1 MHRPRTWLQL
11 AALVLFAAWLL
22 SVIESFGPNYIG
34 AAVDRWRIAAV
45 ERGSPAEEGG
55 VRAGDVFAPPGNFFR
70 RVPGTSGRLLEAR
83 LLRDG
88 AATDVVVRPR
98 QAPPVELAWRTTL
111 AVVGL
116 GMILLGLWVYR
127 RRPQPATA
135 LFLFLSLALAIV
147 TRPVAGFPS
156 WVPVSLGEWTVLA
169 AEVFFPA
176 LMIHFVL
183 IFPPGPARPVP
194 GRGRLALLYS
204 IPALFLFAEV
214 PALWLHAS
222 DPRLAG
228 DWNVALETGVVI
240 YFPLAILTATVI
252 FFRTYRRAHTAVE
265 RSRLRVALWGT
276 ILGLLPVAA
285 MAVLIRFVPI
295 ERMPW
300 SRYVG
305 LSLLLVPAAFADAA
319 LRHRL
324 FDFEVVFKR
333 SLVYS
338 TWAAFSLALYVVLS
352 QVAGRWLSS
361 VTHLPESLWP
371 ALAVFLGGVLFVPT
385 RERLSA
391 AADQLFLRGPFDY
404 RQTLVGLARDLAR
417 VESTEEMVERGL
429 PEIARALRLGRLA
442 YFEANG
448 ADRFRLMRSL
458 DGVPAQQGLAVL
470 EVPGSCCMAG
480 MRGAMPWDLD
490 TAEWSGLPA
499 ESRRKL
505 DSLGASALVPV
516 RFAERLQG
524 LWILGARPG
533 TAWYE
538 PADLALLDE
547 FSEQCGR
554 ALDHRHLQRQVEAQ
568 AHLQKELRV
577 AHDIQKQ
584 LIPLHCPIYP
594 TLDLAGESVPC
605 EEVGGDYFDFVPQG
619 EERFGFV
626 IADSSGKGVPAA
638 LLMAGLQ
645 AQFRAEAPRHPH
657 PTELLELINS
667 RTAPSDD
674 PRRFVSLL
682 YAVVDVASRTL
693 RYCNGGHPPPLRVRS
708 DGTVEQ
714 MPGSG
719 FLLGV
724 MPEARYEEEM
734 VRLSRGDLLVFF
746 TDGVVE
752 ERSGDELFGD
762 ERLERLISK
771 HRHERC
777 HRLVRTVLEE
787 VQAFVGHP
795 LSDDVTVVAMK
806 FL

>member
-1 MHRPRTWLQL
+1 MPRPRAWFQL
-11 AALVLFAAWLL
+11 AAAVLCAAWLL

-55 VRAGDVFAPPGNFFR
+55 VRVGDVFAPPGNFFR
-70 RVPGTSGRLLEAR
+70 PIIGSAGRSLEAR
-83 LLRDG
+83 FLRNG
-88 AATDVVVRPR
+88 AAVDVIVRPR
-98 QAPPVELAWRTTL
+98 RAPAVELVWRITL
-111 AVVGL
+111 ALVGL

-147 TRPVAGFPS
+147 TRPVAGFPF
-156 WVPVSLGEWTVLA
+156 WFPQELGEWLVLA
-169 AEVFFPA
+169 AEVLFPA

-183 IFPPGPARPVP
+183 VFPPGPARPAP
-194 GRGRLALLYS
+194 GPRRLALLYS
-204 IPALFLFAEV
+204 IPALFLLAET
-214 PALWLHAS
+214 PALWMHS
-222 DPRLAG
+222 TNPRLAG

-240 YFPLAILTATVI
+240 YFPLAILAATAI
-252 FFRTYRRAHTAVE
+252 FFRTYRRARSAVE

-285 MAVLIRFVPI
+285 MAVLIRFVPL
-295 ERMPW
+295 EKMPW
-300 SRYVG
+300 SRYIG

-338 TWAAFSLALYVVLS
+338 IWAAFSLALYVLLS

-361 VTHLPESLWP
+361 VTHLPEPLWP

-385 RERLSA
+385 RERLAA
-391 AADQLFLRGPFDY
+391 AADQLFLHGPFDY
-404 RQTLVGLARDLAR
+404 RQVLVALTSELAR
-417 VESTEEMVERGL
+417 VESAEAMVARGL
-429 PEIARALRLGRLA
+429 PEIARALRLDRLA

-448 ADRFRLMRSL
+448 SDRYRLMRSL
-458 DGVPAQQGLAVL
+458 DGVPAHQGLAVL
-470 EVPGSCCMAG
+470 EVPADCRMAA
-480 MRGAMPWDLD
+480 MRSAVPWDPD
-490 TAEWSGLPA
+490 TADWSGLPV
-499 ESRRKL
+499 ETMKKL

-524 LWILGARPG
+524 LWVLGARRG
-533 TAWYE
+533 RTWYE
-538 PADLALLDE
+538 PADLALLGE
-547 FSEQCGR
+547 FAEQCGR
-554 ALDHRHLQRQVEAQ
+554 ALDHRHLQLQVEAQ
-568 AHLQKELRV
+568 AHLKKELLV
-577 AHDIQKQ
+577 AHDIQKL
-584 LIPLHCPIYP
+584 LIPMHCPIFP

-605 EEVGGDYFDFVPQG
+605 EEVGGDYFDFVPHG
-619 EERFGFV
+619 EGRFGFV

-645 AQFRAEAPRHPH
+645 AQFRAESPRHPQ
-657 PTELLELINS
+657 PGELLGLINS

-682 YAVVDVASRTL
+682 YAVVDVSSRTL
-693 RYCNGGHPPPLRVRS
+693 RYCNGGHPPPLRVRA
-708 DGTVEQ
+708 DGRVDTL
-714 MPGSG
+714 PGTG

-724 MPEARYEEEM
+724 MPEAQYDEQI
-734 VRLSRGDLLVFF
+734 VRLSRGDLVVFF

-762 ERLERLISK
+762 ERLERLISE